1 MFASSWLAAT
11 SQAVPP
17 PPPLLGSGGSENAN
31 CLWAK
36 PTEGLILGYSDILD
50 MFPVPVSGN
59 DWVSDCRLACE
70 DSALHTFVNGK
81 HAFTPE
87 EVRLFRDS
95 ASERYC
101 EGIVLVE
108 MPYNCE
114 GDAFARRVWDPQ
126 ADTEPVYN
134 QTSFPWCY
142 THLSTREEYAA
153 AGDIYRADVGI
164 TNNDELA
171 DKINSFSEGMPD
183 FCRPKVTTIS
193 LLGCRTGDDPNTY
206 SYADNQ
212 EDDLLETWEINH
224 RANQTGNYSRKG
236 EARNTG
242 NKQARGQLITWAAWV
257 LLPLCL
263 LLAAGI
269 VLLYRHFS
277 RRSANLLLSRDRAQ
291 LDLQLLSH
299 QVTRVKRGTV
309 RDDDTTCS
317 LPDSSLPGQR
327 SVALALRGAPSSTAG
342 FSLPPGPPSSSNAQS
357 VVEQEQAAPRAAA
370 EVNRQSP
377 AEGAGGSKRK
387 QAAPVDLVEAYRKQ
401 HAKGAGRSRGK
412 EAVHMLEEVPLSWA
426 EADRQF
432 YASAAGKAY
441 LAGRAETAFQAKQA
455 GEQVAPLG
463 WTGVDQPQLA
473 ESVGFELDPKPTT
486 PALVYAIAPTPSA
499 PETRARQ
506 DAAAAEA
513 MADLSGNVATTAT
526 GGATGSCSLVLD
538 DGDDRGAIR
547 RGLQAGPSQP
557 YHLAESTNSSETG
570 APAPSDAPPPSLPP
584 GPPSSSVGQSSKSGK
599 SSKGTGKSSRA
610 VHGKSTAP
618 PPTLAELDAQL
629 HSERAAKSAAERG
642 MPPGAPSSTAGAPSS
657 QRGQS
662 TVPPPS
668 SAEIAYRQF
677 YAERAARLTT
687 EQGGALP
694 MGKPPT
700 WAELGAQH
708 NVGGN

>member
-1 MFASSWLAAT
+1 
-11 SQAVPP
+11 
-17 PPPLLGSGGSENAN
+17 
-31 CLWAK
+31 
-36 PTEGLILGYSDILD
+36 
-50 MFPVPVSGN
+50 
-59 DWVSDCRLACE
+59 
-70 DSALHTFVNGK
+70 
-81 HAFTPE
+81 
-87 EVRLFRDS
+87 
-95 ASERYC
+95 
-101 EGIVLVE
+101 
-108 MPYNCE
+108 
-114 GDAFARRVWDPQ
+114 
-126 ADTEPVYN
+126 
-134 QTSFPWCY
+134 
-142 THLSTREEYAA
+142 
-153 AGDIYRADVGI
+153 
-164 TNNDELA
+164 
-171 DKINSFSEGMPD
+171 MPD

-236 EARNTG
+236 EPRNTG

-309 RDDDTTCS
+309 QDDDATCS

-327 SVALALRGAPSSTAG
+327 SVPLALRGAPSSTAG

-486 PALVYAIAPTPSA
+486 PALVYAIAPTSSA

-557 YHLAESTNSSETG
+557 YHRADSTDSSEIG
-570 APAPSDAPPPSLPP
+570 APAPADSPPSSLPP
-584 GPPSSSVGQSSKSGK
+584 GPPSDSAGNASESGK
-599 SSKGTGKSSRA
+599 SRRTG
-610 VHGKSTAP
+610 STAP
-618 PPTLAELDAQL
+618 RAPPTWAELDAQFYA
-629 HSERAAKSAAERG
+629 ERAAESAAERVV
-642 MPPGAPSSTAGAPSS
+642 PPGAPSSTAWAPFRQAPLLSTAAGLVSSLPPPSWAELAYRRHYAELAARSATEQGVPAGAPSS
-657 QRGQS
+657 SAGKPKA
-662 TVPPPS
+662 PPPV
-668 SAEIAYRQF
+668 
-677 YAERAARLTT
+677 
-687 EQGGALP
+687 
-694 MGKPPT
+694 T
-700 WAELGAQH
+700 WAELYAQNPGRQIEPEPEAAPLEVPPLARLPEASRQRHAESAGGAPTCSATAPLSVGQMNLMRSELPELAADLQLLTDMAEQH
-708 NVGGN
+708 GQSAPPLGTHWQRPSSAPAPPQGAPSGSGQLGTPRRRPAH